1 MAHDAVT
8 GHLGK
13 GDFSQ
18 QLRPQPVH
26 TTRFG
31 SGGRR
36 GQGRAGDFQGLEPG
50 MDAGQ
55 CRGIEAGTDLPG
67 IAQLA
72 TVIVVQ
78 GQQQGTEAAAAA
90 FGVGVADNHEFLALL
105 ALELDPVRATA
116 AAVDTV
122 SSLADQAFQLQP
134 AGTVEQ

>member
-1 MAHDAVT
+1 
-8 GHLGK
+8 
-13 GDFSQ
+13 
-18 QLRPQPVH
+18 
-26 TTRFG
+26 
-31 SGGRR
+31 
-36 GQGRAGDFQGLEPG
+36 

-55 CRGIEAGTDLPG
+55 CRGIEAGTDLTG

-72 TVIVVQ
+72 TVVVVQ

-90 FGVGVADNHEFLALL
+90 FGVGVADDHEFLAVF